1 MLLRTTLKTPVGAL
15 SLISRE
21 HILIAAGFTS
31 QDELLSSISNQ
42 DRQLESKKVN
52 QIPIISDLVS
62 DYFDGD
68 LRALDGIKVDQEG
81 EKFSQS
87 AWRVMRKISPGKTL
101 TYADLAKRAG
111 SEDAV
116 RAAGSACARNLI
128 ALVVPCHRIVKTGG
142 ALGNYAYG
150 LKYMSSLLH
159 RRVRGEV
166 HHFVGSGRRR
176 ATNLSPAT
184 SVPHSVRRA
193 AALRAV
199 LLTFGAFALRVMHF
213 VCLQ

>member
-1 MLLRTTLKTPVGAL
+1 LQVLLRTTLKTPVGAL

-31 QDELLSSISNQ
+31 QDKLLASISKQ
-42 DRQLESKKVN
+42 ERQLESKKVN

-87 AWRVMRKISPGKTL
+87 AWRVMRKVSPGKTIS
-101 TYADLAKRAG
+101 YADLAKRAG
-111 SEDAV
+111 SDDAV

-150 LKYMSSLLH
+150 LRYKEWLLKH
-159 RRVRGEV
+159 EG
-166 HHFVGSGRRR
+166 
-176 ATNLSPAT
+176 
-184 SVPHSVRRA
+184 
-193 AALRAV
+193 AL
-199 LLTFGAFALRVMHF
+199 
-213 VCLQ
+213 